1 MKSLKI
7 WSLVAMLFFGLTSCE
22 TPDNGGTGNGGG
34 NSVAKDIV
42 DEWALVSWSD
52 TDPVF
57 NVYVDFNEDGTFE
70 MYQQVYSL
78 TYELYSGNY
87 AVMDGVLNG
96 SYYDGEAWK
105 CGYTATVDVDEN
117 GVKRLTLLSQ
127 EEPNITSIYTAKAI
141 PEEVKV
147 EATETRSA
155 ATERFL

>member
-7 WSLVAMLFFGLTSCE
+7 WSLVAMLFVGLTSCE
-22 TPDNGGTGNGGG
+22 TPDNGGTGTGGG
-34 NSVAKDIV
+34 NGAVKDIV

-52 TDPVF
+52 AEPVF

-78 TYELYSGNY
+78 TYELYTGSYTIAN
-87 AVMDGVLNG
+87 GVLSG
-96 SYYDGEAWK
+96 SYSDGEAWK
-105 CGYTATVDVDEN
+105 CGYKATVDTDEN